1 MSRFATIVLA
11 ALSLPFLLS
20 ACATQ
25 PTPSS
30 TISESEAQAAF
41 MRGCTGKGPREGA
54 AMERHRTACECGWR
68 VVRRHMSIDEI
79 TQLGLKSKETGQPPD
94 SPKFRRAVAE
104 MGECRP
110 R

>member
-1 MSRFATIVLA
+1 MSRFPKVFLA
-11 ALSLPFLLS
+11 ALSLPLLLS

-30 TISESEAQAAF
+30 TLSESEAQAAF
-41 MRGCTGKGPREGA
+41 IRGCTGKGPREGM
-54 AMERHRTACECGWR
+54 AMQKHRTACECGWR
-68 VVRRHMSIDEI
+68 VVRRHMSVDEI

-104 MGECRP
+104 MAECRP
-110 R
+110 Q